1 MWQASGGGEAGVGV
15 GGHGQNQKSPSG
27 GEQHVCFWILVLA
40 GVIFVLMTVAGGF
53 SMFVFV
59 H

>member
-1 MWQASGGGEAGVGV
+1 MAFPCLFLDFGFGWCHICSYDSGWWLF
-15 GGHGQNQKSPSG
+15 
-27 GEQHVCFWILVLA
+27 HVCFWILVLA